1 MGPNAQAGDGRKFYS
16 TDSGWKVSVARAE
29 RIPARRMTQEADR
42 QHIMGYL
49 VNDTVGLIIAFLN
62 VATIVALIYCFLQTV
77 GDDRSR
83 LLGILDK
90 GLSPILAPLRRFLP
104 RRGFDFSPVILAVLL
119 QAAAALIKRG
129 W

>member
-1 MGPNAQAGDGRKFYS
+1 
-16 TDSGWKVSVARAE
+16 
-29 RIPARRMTQEADR
+29 
-42 QHIMGYL
+42 MGYF

-62 VATIVALIYCFLQTV
+62 VATVVTLIYCFLQTV

-104 RRGFDFSPVILAVLL
+104 RRGFDISPVILAVLL
-119 QAAAALIKRG
+119 QAAAALIKRR

>member
-1 MGPNAQAGDGRKFYS
+1 
-16 TDSGWKVSVARAE
+16 
-29 RIPARRMTQEADR
+29 MTQEADR
-42 QHIMGYL
+42 QHIMSYF

-62 VATIVALIYCFLQTV
+62 VATVVTLIYCLLQTV

-119 QAAAALIKRG
+119 QAAAALIKRR